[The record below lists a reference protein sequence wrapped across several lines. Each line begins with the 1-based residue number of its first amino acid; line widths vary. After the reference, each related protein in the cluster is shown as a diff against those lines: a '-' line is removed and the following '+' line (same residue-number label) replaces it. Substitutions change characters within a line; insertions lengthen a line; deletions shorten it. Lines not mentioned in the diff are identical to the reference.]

1 MKKLMTIVL
10 AIVLI
15 AGFTSTSNAQISIGA
30 KAGIALPMGT
40 FGDVYGLGFG
50 GSAIGEYALNEN
62 MAVGL
67 NIGYYT
73 FSGKDLPAGY
83 SSTFSVIP
91 IIVDY
96 KYFFQTE
103 GFMPYVGA
111 GLGMYLETAKT
122 TTPSITVGSITIPGM
137 DVSASESKFGFA
149 PKVGFWMGDGFKYG
163 ASLEYNLLSDFNHLG
178 INVGFIY
185 PLGK

>member
-1 MKKLMTIVL
+1 MKKLLTIVL

-15 AGFTSTSNAQISIGA
+15 AGFTSTTKAQISIGA

-40 FGDVYGLGFG
+40 FGDAFGLGFG

-73 FSGKDLPAGY
+73 FGEKNSSGVTY
-83 SSTFSVIP
+83 SVIP
-91 IIVDY
+91 ILADF
-96 KYFFQTE
+96 KYFFQTK

-111 GLGMYLETAKT
+111 GLGMYMGT
-122 TTPSITVGSITIPGM
+122 TKIDFLGTS
-137 DVSASESKFGFA
+137 VSSSTSDFGFS
-149 PKVGFWMGDGFKYG
+149 PKVGFWMGEGFKYG
-163 ASLEYNLLSDFNHLG
+163 ACIDYNIVSNANHLG
-178 INVGFIY
+178 INIGFIY

>member
-15 AGFTSTSNAQISIGA
+15 AGFTSTTKAQISIGA

-40 FGDVYGLGFG
+40 FGDAVGLGFG
-50 GSAIGEYALNEN
+50 GSAIGEYAINEN

-73 FSGKDLPAGY
+73 FSGKTIAGFDMPSY
-83 SSTFSVIP
+83 SIIP
-91 IIVDY
+91 ILADF
-96 KYFFQTE
+96 KYFLQTE
-103 GFMPYVGA
+103 GFRPYVGA
-111 GLGMYLETAKT
+111 GIGMYMSSMADYTMTMFGT
-122 TTPSITVGSITIPGM
+122 TVTVPGGSTS
-137 DVSASESKFGFA
+137 DFGFS
-149 PKVGFWMGDGFKYG
+149 PKVGFWMGDGFQYG
-163 ASLEYNLLSDFNHLG
+163 ACIDYNIVSNANHLG